1 MDPNTG
7 VIVLAIVQVLC
18 LAALIGAG
26 LALAASGRGAAG
38 KMQPVI
44 RRAMRLKELGTGMV
58 ATARGKSQQ
67 IAAVAQALA
76 SHLAQ
81 KWQTTSR
88 IVHEVT
94 HPNGL
99 PTTELT
105 EQIER
110 GRSFTQRLARLR
122 AAAQKAAG
130 RNGSRRTPA

>member
-7 VIVLAIVQVLC
+7 VIILAIVQGLCVL
-18 LAALIGAG
+18 ALIGA
-26 LALAASGRGAAG
+26 ALVLMASGRRAGA

-44 RRAMRLKELGTGMV
+44 GPAVRLKDLGMRMA

-76 SHLAQ
+76 EHLAQ
-81 KWQTTSR
+81 KWRTTTR

-94 HPNGL
+94 HPEAL
-99 PTTELT
+99 PTAELT
-105 EQIER
+105 ERIER
-110 GRSFTQRLARLR
+110 GRSFAERLARLR

-130 RNGSRRTPA
+130 RNGSHRTPA